1 MKSILSLLTRCVLF
15 QDWKAKGAGA
25 VLVLNAIDPKEATR
39 EEYVKIV
46 SSLKCSSD
54 CDRLGDIQQEIDYE
68 HKIKMLKQEIEKLK
82 QQKRTI
88 FKPVTEKPSD
98 FVKKENLQAFSIL
111 LNIVTQMLKQY
122 VMDFWV
128 WNSILANI

>member
-88 FKPVTEKPSD
+88 F
-98 FVKKENLQAFSIL
+98 
-111 LNIVTQMLKQY
+111 
-122 VMDFWV
+122 
-128 WNSILANI
+128 